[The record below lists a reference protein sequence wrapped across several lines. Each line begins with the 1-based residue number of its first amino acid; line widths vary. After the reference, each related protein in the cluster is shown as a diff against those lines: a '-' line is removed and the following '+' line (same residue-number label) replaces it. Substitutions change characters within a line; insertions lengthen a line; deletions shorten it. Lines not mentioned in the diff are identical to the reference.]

1 LQLRN
6 KSTFG
11 RQVAVTIETAEL
23 SNHSLQQLLKCDLSY
38 ETLTTK
44 TDKNTVQNLNPLC
57 LNYVLLKK
65 LGCT

>member
-6 KSTFG
+6 KSTYG
-11 RQVAVTIETAEL
+11 RQAAVTIETAEL
-23 SNHSLQQLLKCDLSY
+23 SKRSLQQLLKCDLSY

-44 TDKNTVQNLNPLC
+44 TDKKTIQNLNPLC

-65 LGCT
+65 LGYT